1 MEDMDYFIPEVAYE
15 LKLAQQQDEED
26 KRDVEKLAKDTEQ
39 IKTIMK
45 DLNELI
51 NDDGEQIVTAELIT
65 NETQEI
71 IKDTKETLH
80 KARESQKKA
89 IILKGT
95 LISAGIGV
103 CIGGPIGGVLGS
115 TVHLTL
121 FSAIVGGVSVGGL
134 MGSLTNYIL
143 SSK

>member
-1 MEDMDYFIPEVAYE
+1 MEDMDYLIPEVAYE

-121 FSAIVGGVSVGGL
+121 LSAIVGGVSVGGL

-143 SSK
+143 STK

>member
-1 MEDMDYFIPEVAYE
+1 MEDMYYFIPEVAYE

-121 FSAIVGGVSVGGL
+121 LSAIVGGVSVGGL

-143 SSK
+143 STK